1 MDNNT
6 VASDLQEMQRQAD
19 TMRSQFARMVTN
31 RSLTPEQVAQADTR
45 LENFREDLET
55 LLSEIGEQKEKPV
68 QDNNHIWGPDGH
80 GDYANGDTIT
90 FTERGKTLS
99 GEVIHCTKPG
109 PTVSGRYLPLTY
121 EVDCNDGW
129 PHIVSSS
136 QIVQQ

>member
-1 MDNNT
+1 M
-6 VASDLQEMQRQAD
+6 S
-19 TMRSQFARMVTN
+19 
-31 RSLTPEQVAQADTR
+31 
-45 LENFREDLET
+45 
-55 LLSEIGEQKEKPV
+55 
-68 QDNNHIWGPDGH
+68 QDNNQVWGPAGN
-80 GDYANGDTIT
+80 GDYAKGDMIT
-90 FTERGKTLS
+90 FTERGKTFT